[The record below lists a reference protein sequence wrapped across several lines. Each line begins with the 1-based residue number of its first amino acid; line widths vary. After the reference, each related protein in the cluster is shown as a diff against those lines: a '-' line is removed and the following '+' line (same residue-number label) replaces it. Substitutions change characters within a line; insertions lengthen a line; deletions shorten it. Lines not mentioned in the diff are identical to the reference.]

1 MKNLLSIC
9 WSKVIDLALAILS
22 VVKEV
27 LNKRSKKSQ

>member
-27 LNKRSKKSQ
+27 LSNKSKKSK